1 MKLTAIQRQ
10 ALIAA
15 RDFGS
20 AWNIDATRSKPW
32 NASSNRAF
40 GKLVNAG
47 LLTFHHQI
55 TEAGRKALEA

>member
-1 MKLTAIQRQ
+1 MKLTATQRQ

-20 AWNIDATRSKPW
+20 AWKIDAIHSKPW

-47 LLTFHHQI
+47 LLTWHHEI
-55 TEAGRKALEA
+55 TDAGRAALN